1 MSCYGRFYEAM
12 NRATAA
18 RDGTN
23 EGDTAS
29 NEIIEEYCRE
39 CSTFEF
45 LENPCDSL
53 LETETGLITVIDQDI
68 VLLRHIEQLKHY
80 LNNYDNELINASRNI
95 NNFIDQSLDDNEIP
109 TNERI
114 LEIMRIFQPPRNSK
128 SDILKNFLVNNEF
141 ILENNYNLDEETWN
155 KRIDKCNRYT
165 CSEDCNNTDNDECY
179 WDIPFNLNH
188 ISNSKCQ
195 CKPNIFITD
204 MNDYGFNIEKSLQRE
219 LSEDFYINKSEEF
232 NEVCTNNSIMD
243 SFRETIDVEGV
254 QHNLHRELSQMCQ
267 KFRDY
272 YHISEAIFSEDSSS
286 SFIQGIINQ
295 CEDKNSDEEN
305 RNNNEKCKNSPLRLC
320 SGQMLDDIHCSDID
334 ITYYDLYIDL
344 FSYYLL
350 RNTSYENK
358 DWCEC
363 NLLEII
369 ETGCYN
375 INKNLDGSIDIIRK
389 LPNLSNDECSNTES
403 RAWIDSHYKMD
414 KTEYIPKNMCEDNY
428 FGIPN
433 GVCYDNKNRIKNY
446 LDKTIVPET
455 DDSEIE
461 NIMNR
466 LLDKTVCKRINSI
479 EEDGEKYFHSR
490 YYCDPLIE
498 KVPGINIED
507 TINEMINKGF
517 YDLEG
522 EYKISNDRSLNFDD
536 NILRIWNEQEEI
548 YEETFDDSLI
558 SCNSPINKCMGFES
572 EEIKD
577 YNYYET
583 LLNSHY
589 YFLPLESTNKITNLG
604 FMRSFKAL
612 NNYYL
617 GDYSI
622 SFNYGQYYG
631 KFIRWVYNATVDET
645 LAPTM
650 FLNEYEILTAL
661 ESGEDFSAA
670 EYSVASG
677 SNQIGGDIEEVYR
690 ENVIES
696 LQSIYHFDT
705 LNSIRDYSLIF
716 ICIIILL
723 IFIYIYFISYLFLP
737 HILWIIFYFIKEYFK
752 K

>member
-1 MSCYGRFYEAM
+1 MSCYGQFYQAM
-12 NRATAA
+12 ARATLVN
-18 RDGTN
+18 DGSET
-23 EGDTAS
+23 GSTAS

-53 LETETGLITVIDQDI
+53 LEGETDLLSAINQDV
-68 VLLRHIEQLKHY
+68 VLLHHINELRTY

-114 LEIMRIFQPPRNSK
+114 LEIMINFQAPQKSK

-141 ILENNYNLDEETWN
+141 ILENNYNLNEETWN
-155 KRIDKCNRYT
+155 KRIEKCNRYT

-179 WDIPFNLNH
+179 WDIPFNLNRV
-188 ISNSKCQ
+188 SNSKCQ

-219 LSEDFYINKSEEF
+219 LSEDFYMNKSEEF
-232 NEVCTNNSIMD
+232 NEVCTNNSILNSID
-243 SFRETIDVEGV
+243 EISEET
-254 QHNLHRELSQMCQ
+254 NRSLMNMCQ

-433 GVCYDNKNRIKNY
+433 GVCYENKNRIKNY

-466 LLDKTVCKRINSI
+466 LLDKTVCKRMNSI
-479 EEDGEKYFHSR
+479 EVDGENYFHSR

-498 KVPGINIED
+498 KDIEINYAM
-507 TINEMINKGF
+507 NEMISNGF

-522 EYKISNDRSLNFDD
+522 EYKINERERPLTFDD
-536 NILRIWNEQEEI
+536 NILRIWNETEQI
-548 YEETFDDSLI
+548 YEEAIDDSLI
-558 SCNSPINKCMGFES
+558 NCNSSIHKCMGFDS
-572 EEIKD
+572 EKIEE

-583 LLNSHY
+583 FLNSHY

-622 SFNYGQYYG
+622 SFDYGKYYG
-631 KFIRWVYNATVDET
+631 KFIRLIYNATIDEEF
-645 LAPTM
+645 APTM
-650 FLNEYEILTAL
+650 FRDEYEILIAIENGDDL
-661 ESGEDFSAA
+661 SGR

-677 SNQIGGDIEEVYR
+677 ENQIGGNIEEIYR

-696 LQSIYHFDT
+696 LQTIYHIDI
-705 LNSIRDYSLIF
+705 LNSIRDYFIII

-737 HILWIIFYFIKEYFK
+737 HILWILFYSIKEYFSQK
-752 K
+752 